1 MPFPPPTEKQARI
14 LWASLT
20 TLAVAVLLGLV
31 GLLCWGMGWV
41 INRLSSVLLPL
52 AIAGILAYL
61 LDPLVDALERRG
73 QPRARAILCVF
84 ALAVVLVAA
93 VLGSVLPH
101 VISETRQLAERIPGY
116 VVRAQQRVEDWIN
129 NPPAPLQKWLP
140 LRPLVP
146 GGTNAPVRSDTQPGP
161 AATNETS
168 AAGASADQLPAW
180 LTALD
185 PRTLK
190 SATGWLAK
198 VLPKVGSWLL
208 GQASKV
214 ASWFGVLAG
223 LALIPVY
230 AFYFLLE
237 KRGISKNWTDY
248 LPVSDSAFKDELVF
262 VLRSINDCLIAFFRG
277 QVLVAICDGVCY
289 TIGFFLIGLP
299 YAFLLGAVATVLTM
313 IPFLGAITTC
323 VAALLIALVQ
333 FGDWLHPLLVLA
345 VFGVV
350 QTLEGLVI
358 SPKIMGDRVGLHPLT
373 IIIALMVG
381 TTMLGGILGGILA
394 IPLTAALRTLM
405 FRYVW
410 RQGEGRGVIVR
421 A

>member
-20 TLAVAVLLGLV
+20 TLAVAVLIGLV
-31 GLLCWGMGWV
+31 GLLCWGLGWV

-61 LDPLVDALERRG
+61 LDPLVDGLERRG

-84 ALAVVLVAA
+84 ALALVLVAA

-116 VVRAQQRVEDWIN
+116 VERTQQRVEDWIS

-146 GGTNAPVRSDTQPGP
+146 GGTNAPARSDAPP
-161 AATNETS
+161 APATTNETS
-168 AAGASADQLPAW
+168 AASAPADQLPAW

-190 SATGWLAK
+190 SATGWLAN

-208 GQASKV
+208 GQATKV

-237 KRGISKNWTDY
+237 KRGISRNWTDY
-248 LPVSDSAFKDELVF
+248 LPVADSAFKDELVF

-277 QVLVAICDGVCY
+277 QVLVAISDGVCY

-421 A
+421 G